1 MPRYAVL
8 FDHDQQIAAWCW
20 REFNVFP
27 MPVNMA
33 LGILDRHQNNE
44 LVGAAIF
51 YWYNGCNIELNYYGP
66 GTPTL
71 GIARI
76 LATIALKK
84 FNVTRGTLRTWC
96 ANDYITRGMKKLG
109 FAEEGTERDFYGPG
123 KDAQRLVIFRDGLIR
138 LAGKGA
144 L

>member
-1 MPRYAVL
+1 MARYAVL
-8 FDHDQQIAAWCW
+8 FDHDRHVAEWCW
-20 REFNVFP
+20 KEFDLFP

-33 LGILDRHQNNE
+33 LGILDTRDDNR

-51 YWYNGCNIELNYYGP
+51 YWWNGCNIELNYYGP

-84 FNVTRGTLRTWC
+84 FNATRGTLRTWC
-96 ANDYITRGMKKLG
+96 ANDYIARGMKKLG
-109 FAEEGTERDFYGPG
+109 FIEEGIERDFYGLG
-123 KDAQRLVIFRDGLIR
+123 RDAQRLVIFRDGLTR